1 MVSGVGP
8 KEELSKYDI
17 PVLADRPGVG
27 KGMWVCDLPFPRHH
41 NQKKMRLSFLLGS
54 YALPDYLSGRCSY
67 SRPVN

>member
-27 KGMWVCDLPFPRHH
+27 KGMWVCDLPFLRHH

-54 YALPDYLSGRCSY
+54 HALLDHLPG
-67 SRPVN
+67 

>member
-27 KGMWVCDLPFPRHH
+27 KGMWVCNLLFLQHR
-41 NQKKMRLSFLLGS
+41 NQKKMRLSFS
-54 YALPDYLSGRCSY
+54 
-67 SRPVN
+67 